1 MIISKL
7 TAQLTLCLLFL
18 LLRSAVP
25 SGKWTSGED
34 GWLTK
39 STIHFLLPDLDR
51 KQTFLIK
58 SICFLGILAAENL
71 PTAEFFSPSP
81 PLCERIISGQ
91 ADSWEG
97 TVWILFLMFIVSL
110 YTSRAG
116 KSRAVGAEER
126 EEWQWFY
133 CSANNL
139 RM

>member
-51 KQTFLIK
+51 KRTFLIK

-71 PTAEFFSPSP
+71 PTAEYFFSLSAPVRENYILP
-81 PLCERIISGQ
+81 GRFMGR
-91 ADSWEG
+91 DSRD
-97 TVWILFLMFIVSL
+97 TFPHVHNFLIYF
-110 YTSRAG
+110 
-116 KSRAVGAEER
+116 KSRKVKGC
-126 EEWQWFY
+126 W
-133 CSANNL
+133 C
-139 RM
+139 